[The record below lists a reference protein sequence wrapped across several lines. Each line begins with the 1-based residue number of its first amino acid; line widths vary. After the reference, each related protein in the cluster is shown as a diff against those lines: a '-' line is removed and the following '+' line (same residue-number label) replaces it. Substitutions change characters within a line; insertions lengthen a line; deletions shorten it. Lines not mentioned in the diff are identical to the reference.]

1 MISSAAPLRAFL
13 IALFSLACAACS
25 TYGPADSASA
35 IAATPAS
42 PTQYELGP
50 GDQLRVV
57 VFGEED
63 LTGEYPISPTG
74 AIAYPLIGEVHVAG
88 MTTDAVA
95 TELSNRLRQGYLR
108 QPNISVQIINYR
120 PFYILGEVQ
129 DPGTYP
135 FSANLTV
142 MSAVATA
149 GGFTYRASTGR
160 VFIKHAG
167 DTAEREYPLTSAT
180 PVLPG
185 DTVRVSER
193 FF

>member
-1 MISSAAPLRAFL
+1 MPSAAGIRALFA
-13 IALFSLACAACS
+13 ALFSLACIACS
-25 TYGPADSASA
+25 TYGPADSARA

-42 PTQYELGP
+42 ATQYELGP
-50 GDQLRVV
+50 GDQLRVT

-63 LTGEYPISPTG
+63 LTGEFPVSAQG
-74 AIAYPLIGEVHVAG
+74 AIAYPLIGEVDVSG
-88 MTTDAVA
+88 MTTDQVA
-95 TELSNRLRQGYLR
+95 AELGNRLRQGYLR
-108 QPNISVQIINYR
+108 QPNISVQVINYR

-135 FSANLTV
+135 FSADLTV

-149 GGFTYRASTGR
+149 GGFTYRASTSR

-167 DTAEREYPLTSAT
+167 ESTERAYPLTSAL
-180 PVLPG
+180 PVRPG
-185 DTVRVSER
+185 DTVRVAER